1 MTESLQADVKRLDD
15 QLRDTENELNM
26 SRAMPKTNPQ
36 DTQKIAELTNQL
48 LQQQSTHD
56 TE

>member
-26 SRAMPKTNPQ
+26 ARAMPRTNPK
-36 DTQKIAELTNQL
+36 DTQKIAELNSQL
-48 LQQQSTHD
+48 LQQQNAHNI
-56 TE
+56 E